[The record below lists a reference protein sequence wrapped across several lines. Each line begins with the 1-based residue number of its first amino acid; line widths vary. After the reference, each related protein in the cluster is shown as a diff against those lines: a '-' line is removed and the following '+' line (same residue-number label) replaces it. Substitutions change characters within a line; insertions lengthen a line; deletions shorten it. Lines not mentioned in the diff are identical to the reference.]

1 MTQLFGS
8 LTFQIFCQYTF
19 NLAILI
25 KFYFLYRLV
34 QDQKDVGYKKLLSSD
49 IISDAQRILLE
60 YLDLPPQHA
69 QEQDHSQGMLD
80 ITRCWCTSCAGLT
93 TLSPGCSILT
103 VQYTFSILSLRPLL
117 NILETKQRSQ
127 RTNSKRQ
134 VFTSLLKIKI
144 LSQCSRHCSGWRWS
158 LCSGDQIRYLSRDVR
173 TWKSCCWSSP
183 SSSGTTWKSRGSCW
197 SCSTNQFD

>member
-1 MTQLFGS
+1 MASSLSMAGGS
-8 LTFQIFCQYTF
+8 SSPDTEPA
-19 NLAILI
+19 LAGEMKSDQPIGR
-25 KFYFLYRLV
+25 YFLYRLV
-34 QDQKDVGYKKLLSSD
+34 EDQKDVGYKKLLSSD

-117 NILETKQRSQ
+117 NILETKHRSQ
-127 RTNSKRQ
+127 RTNRKSQ
-134 VFTSLLKIKI
+134 V
-144 LSQCSRHCSGWRWS
+144 
-158 LCSGDQIRYLSRDVR
+158 
-173 TWKSCCWSSP
+173 
-183 SSSGTTWKSRGSCW
+183 
-197 SCSTNQFD
+197 